1 MDSRLTPVYA
11 IILAFLATLVVYVGS
26 GPDWQNIRYSMVEV
40 CRSEWWRNLLY
51 INIYMQSPVGV

>member
-1 MDSRLTPVYA
+1 MYA

-26 GPDWQNIRYSMVEV
+26 GPDWQNVRYSMVEV